1 MGVFFALGSAALFGL
16 GNVFIRRGQRAYTAD
31 NGAVV
36 TAVINVIILGTVTV
50 GLLLRNPIVWT
61 AEGVA
66 AFIVAGVLTTG
77 LGRFTNMAAVRDLG
91 PSRAGVYR
99 VSAPVFTAGAAYIL
113 LGERLTA
120 NEAVG
125 AAVVLAGLW
134 VLTTEARIRTPGP
147 WTRAATPEPVVSV
160 PLRGIGFGLA
170 SALCY
175 GLGFV
180 VRKVG
185 LGHMPAVVPAAA
197 LGALAGLATNF
208 IIAWAGRGWADTVR
222 TALREVPLWFKLAGL
237 TTSVAV
243 LGQFSS
249 LSLLSASV
257 VSVLL
262 ATEPLWILV
271 LGRLLF
277 PGQERVTARVIISAI
292 VIVAGVGVMFVL

>member
-1 MGVFFALGSAALFGL
+1 MGVFYALGSSALFAL

-31 NGAVV
+31 NGAVI
-36 TAVINVIILGTVTV
+36 TAVINVLILGAVTA
-50 GLLLRNPIVWT
+50 GLVLRAPIPWT
-61 AEGVA
+61 AEGIV

-77 LGRFTNMAAVRDLG
+77 LGRFSNMAAVRSLG

-99 VSAPVFTAGAAYIL
+99 VSAPVFTVGAAYIM
-113 LGERLTA
+113 LGERLTFK
-120 NEAVG
+120 EAVG

-134 VLTTEARIRTPGP
+134 VLTTEARAKNHDGSG
-147 WTRAATPEPVVSV
+147 AALEPAVTL
-160 PLRGIGFGLA
+160 PLRGIAYGLA
-170 SALCY
+170 AALFY

-197 LGALAGLATNF
+197 LGAAAGLATNL
-208 IIAWAGRGWADTVR
+208 IIAWAGRGWAETVR
-222 TALREVPLWFKLAGL
+222 TALREVPLWFKLAGF

-243 LGQFSS
+243 LGQFSA
-249 LSLLSASV
+249 LSRLSASV

-277 PGQERVTARVIISAI
+277 PGQETVTARVVISALM
-292 VIVAGVGVMFVL
+292 IVAGVGVMFVL